1 MDNLNQIPIK
11 DIIEWDTINW
21 GKLIS
26 FIDANRI
33 DFTTKQILE
42 IGANNG
48 GISLFCASR
57 GGKVVCSDLNG
68 PTEKAKDLHKKYG
81 LEHSITY
88 EAIDALNIPDKYNSH
103 FDIIIFKSVL
113 GGIGHNNNIERQKLF
128 VENVY
133 RSLKKDGILIF
144 AENMKSTGIH
154 VLLRKK
160 FNKWG
165 TWHYETENEI
175 MDLFSRFTLVSK
187 QYVGLLGCFGR
198 NEGQRVFLGKLDDA
212 VFDKIVSERH
222 RYIGMY
228 LFKKL

>member
-1 MDNLNQIPIK
+1 MDNLNQIPIT
-11 DIIEWDTINW
+11 DIIEWDTVNW
-21 GKLIS
+21 GKFIS
-26 FIDANRI
+26 FIDANKI
-33 DFTTKQILE
+33 DFTEKQVLD
-42 IGANNG
+42 IGARNG
-48 GISLFCASR
+48 GISLFCASK
-57 GGKVVCSDLNG
+57 GGKVVCSDLHG
-68 PTEKAKDLHKKYG
+68 PTEEAKALHKKYG
-81 LEHSITY
+81 LEKLITY
-88 EAIDALNIPDKYNSH
+88 EVIDALNIPDKYNSY

-113 GGIGHNNNIERQKLF
+113 GGIGYNNNIRQQKLF

-133 RSLKKDGILIF
+133 RSLKKGGILIF

-175 MDLFSRFTLVSK
+175 MDLFSKFNLESK

-198 NEGQRVFLGKLDDA
+198 NESQRVFLGKLDNM
-212 VFDKIVSERH
+212 VFDKIVPEQH